1 MPHRIFP
8 RTPLSRLASA
18 ALALGA
24 LVSGPA
30 LAQCAAGAQAQW
42 GDYFWSN
49 NLPHQTGSA
58 LDYDWR
64 VRPGIDAPGYMIYGP
79 YSKDFGVGPHR
90 AVYLLKVNDITT
102 TPKAVIASLKVYTR
116 QGNRILAHR
125 DISRRDFAAANEWQW
140 FTVHFDNPCFEEL
153 ETTIYWPGT
162 AQLVFGQV
170 HVVKD

>member
-1 MPHRIFP
+1 MHRIFP
-8 RTPLSRLASA
+8 RTALPRLASA

-30 LAQCAAGAQAQW
+30 LAQCAAGVQATW
-42 GDYFWSN
+42 GDYFWSTQ
-49 NLPHQTGSA
+49 LPHQTGSA
-58 LDYDWR
+58 FAASDWQ

-79 YSKDFGVGPHR
+79 YNKDFGVGSHR
-90 AVYLLKVNDITT
+90 AVYVLKVDDIAT

-116 QGNRILAHR
+116 KGNRILAHR
-125 DISRRDFAAANEWQW
+125 DISRRDFAAANEWQY

-162 AQLVFGQV
+162 ARLIFGQV
-170 HVVKD
+170 HVVND